1 LASSDALSGI
11 AGYTVYRNGLAIGQ
25 VTTASYTDSST
36 VAGTTYEYTVS
47 AFDAAGNASAVSGKV
62 SVTAGSG
69 KPGKK

>member
-1 LASSDALSGI
+1 
-11 AGYTVYRNGLAIGQ
+11 
-25 VTTASYTDSST
+25 